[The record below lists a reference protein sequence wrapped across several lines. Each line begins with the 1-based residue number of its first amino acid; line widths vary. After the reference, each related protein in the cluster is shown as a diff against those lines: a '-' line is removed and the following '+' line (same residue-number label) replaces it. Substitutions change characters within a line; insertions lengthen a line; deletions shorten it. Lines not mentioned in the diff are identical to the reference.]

1 MENSPQPVPSGPTPV
16 LNLSGGDILIVPVD
30 DPELSKYYYLV
41 IAGCIFFGA
50 ERQGRGSQGG
60 PEGYGTRVWKGWEE
74 GVLKARK
81 KNRGIYA
88 KMLNIPQP
96 KKG

>member
-1 MENSPQPVPSGPTPV
+1 MRKDRGAGAQEIRGPM
-16 LNLSGGDILIVPVD
+16 
-30 DPELSKYYYLV
+30 
-41 IAGCIFFGA
+41 
-50 ERQGRGSQGG
+50 
-60 PEGYGTRVWKGWEE
+60 GYGTRVWKGWEE